1 MKPSHVT
8 VSPPSSNLPEPE
20 KSQGD
25 LLRIAEEKLAESEL
39 RFQTLANSGQ
49 ALIWTSGLDKKC
61 DYFNAV
67 WLRFTGRT
75 LEQELGDGWAE
86 GVHPDDFER
95 CVKTYSD
102 AFDRREPFSMEYRL
116 LHASGEYRWLQDDG
130 MPRYDKEGGFIGYI
144 GYCLDITASKQAEE
158 SYQTLFREMLDG
170 FAVHEMIFDEAGKPV
185 DYRFLAVNPA
195 FERMTG
201 LRAGDIL
208 GRTVLEVFPRT
219 EWHWIEVYGHVAQAG
234 EPILFENYASSLG
247 KHFQVTAFRPFPNR
261 FACIF
266 IDITERKRAEEEL
279 ARINANLEA
288 KVRERTAAL
297 NEAQRIAHMGSWHLD
312 LASNEVTWTDELYHM
327 YGFDRS
333 QPVPPYTDHAKLF
346 TPESWARLRTVLART
361 REKGEPY
368 ELELEM
374 VRPDGNPAWMW
385 VRGEAVRDAQGAMVG
400 LRGVAQDITERQL
413 AAAELFKAYAALEET
428 IARRT
433 AELSLANSA
442 LKAEISV
449 RRKAEE
455 ELRGRTMELQ
465 IKNRHLECM
474 FELSH
479 VIEKYGDQKIQLYSR
494 LIPLLQK
501 VLDRSNVPHISIA
514 VDEVAVS
521 SAAGGE
527 ETILEDTFPILVNE
541 KSRGEIRVARLPH
554 HPALLLTADEANLL
568 GAVTER
574 LSRLVIWFDAL
585 RLVQERQLHLI
596 QADKLASLGVM
607 VAGVAHEINNPVN
620 NIMLNASLLRDVV
633 ADTLPILD
641 DHCHRVGDF
650 LAGGLPYSEMR
661 QHIGELMEGI
671 LEGSERIKT
680 ITGDL
685 RDSVPSN
692 VELSRELTQVND
704 VVTTAIRMCAHMDKH
719 FRERMVLSL
728 AEGLPLVSGSHRR
741 LEQVLINLIQNAWQS
756 LRNSEERIFVLTTAD
771 SQIGMVVV
779 EVRDEGCGMSPEVL
793 ARIKDPFF
801 TTRRDKGGTGL
812 GIPVSNGIVEEM
824 GGSLKFESTEG
835 KGTVARI
842 HLPVQKET

>member
-1 MKPSHVT
+1 M
-8 VSPPSSNLPEPE
+8 
-20 KSQGD
+20 
-25 LLRIAEEKLAESEL
+25 AEERLAESEL

-49 ALIWTSGLDKKC
+49 ALIWTAGLDKKC

-75 LEQELGDGWAE
+75 LEQELGDGWTE
-86 GVHPDDFER
+86 GVHPEDFER
-95 CVKTYSD
+95 CVKTYVDS
-102 AFDRREPFSMEYRL
+102 FDQHVPFSMEYRL
-116 LHASGEYRWLQDDG
+116 RHASGEYRWLQDDG
-130 MPRYDKEGGFIGYI
+130 TPRYDKEGHFVGYI

-170 FAVHEMIFDEAGKPV
+170 FATHEMIYDKEGKPIN
-185 DYRFLAVNPA
+185 YRFLAVNPA

-201 LRAGDIL
+201 LRGVDIV
-208 GRTVLEVFPRT
+208 GRTVLEVLPGT
-219 EWHWIEVYGHVAQAG
+219 ERHWIETYGQVVLTGKPA
-234 EPILFENYASSLG
+234 LFENYALAMG
-247 KHFQVTAFRPFPNR
+247 KHFQVTAFRPSPNR

-266 IDITERKRAEEEL
+266 IDITERKQAEEEL

-288 KVRERTAAL
+288 KVKERTADL
-297 NEAQRIAHMGSWHLD
+297 NEAQRIAHLGSWQLD
-312 LASNEVTWTDELYHM
+312 LASQQVVWSEELYRI
-327 YGFDRS
+327 YGLNPS
-333 QPVPPYTDHAKLF
+333 LTILPYPEQHKCF
-346 TPESWARLRTVLART
+346 TQESWERLRTAFVLARESGT
-361 REKGEPY
+361 PY

-374 VRPDGNPAWMW
+374 TRADGMPCW
-385 VRGEAVRDAQGAMVG
+385 VWLRGEAVRDTQGAIVG

-413 AAAELFKAYAALEET
+413 VAAELFKAYAALEET
-428 IARRT
+428 IAQRT
-433 AELSLANSA
+433 AELSLANSS
-442 LKAEISV
+442 LKMEIAE
-449 RRKAEE
+449 RKRAEE
-455 ELRGRTMELQ
+455 ELRGLTLELQ
-465 IKNRHLECM
+465 IKNRHLECL

-479 VIEKYGDQKIQLYSR
+479 VIEKFGDQKIQLYSR

-501 VLDRSNVPHISIA
+501 VLNRPSVPHIFIM

-527 ETILEDTFPILVNE
+527 ETIREGTFPILVNG
-541 KSRGEIRVARLPH
+541 KSRGEIRLSRLPH
-554 HPALLLTADEANLL
+554 HPVLSLTADEVNLL
-568 GAVTER
+568 SAVTER

-585 RLVQERQLHLI
+585 RMVQERQLHLI

-633 ADTLPILD
+633 ADMCPILD
-641 DHCHRVGDF
+641 DYRHRVGDF

-661 QHIGELMEGI
+661 NHLSELMEGI

-680 ITGDL
+680 ITSDL

-692 VELSRELTQVND
+692 VEMSRESTQVNN

-728 AEGLPLVSGSHRR
+728 AENLPFVSGNHRR
-741 LEQVLINLIQNAWQS
+741 LEQVIINLIQNAWQS
-756 LRNSEERIFVLTTAD
+756 LRRPEERIFVTTTVD
-771 SQIGMVVV
+771 PQSGMVVV
-779 EVRDEGCGMSPEVL
+779 EVRDEGCGMPPEVL

-824 GGSLKFESTEG
+824 GGTLKFESIEG
-835 KGTVARI
+835 KGTVARV
-842 HLPVQKET
+842 HLPVQKGDEVLP